1 MPIRGIRGATVAE
14 ADTPEAIRA
23 ATREML
29 QALIAAN
36 ALDLDDVA
44 SVIFSTTPDLTAEVP
59 ARAARDLGWDEA
71 ALMCVAEM
79 NARGG
84 LPRCIRVLVHWN
96 TERRPDEIHQVYLHA
111 AGQLRPDRVAP
122 SNGRAS

>member
-1 MPIRGIRGATVAE
+1 MPIRGIRGATVAL

-29 QALIAAN
+29 QALTAAN
-36 ALDLDDVA
+36 QLGLADVA

-59 ARAARDLGWDEA
+59 ARAARELGWDETA
-71 ALMCVAEM
+71 IMCVAEM
-79 NARGG
+79 TTRGS

-96 TERRPDEIHQVYLHA
+96 TARRADEVQHVYLHA
-111 AGQLRPDRVAP
+111 AGQLRPDRIIQG
-122 SNGRAS
+122 NGRPA

>member
-29 QALIAAN
+29 QALAEAN

-44 SVIFSTTPDLTAEVP
+44 SVVFSTTPDLTAEVP

-96 TERRPDEIHQVYLHA
+96 TERRPDEIHHVYLHA
-111 AGQLRPDRVAP
+111 AGQLRPDRAALN
-122 SNGRAS
+122 SGRAG

>member
-14 ADTPEAIRA
+14 ADTAEAIRA

-29 QALIAAN
+29 QALTAAN
-36 ALDLDDVA
+36 DLALDDVA
-44 SVIFSTTPDLTAEVP
+44 SVVFSTTPDLTAEVP
-59 ARAARDLGWDEA
+59 ARAARDLGWEET

-96 TERRPDEIHQVYLHA
+96 TERQPHEIHHVYLHA
-111 AGQLRPDRVAP
+111 ASQLRPDRAALG
-122 SNGRAS
+122 SGRAG